1 MSYAGTVD
9 RLAELAASIGRDPA
23 EAARQAREIAN
34 DARNSDDW
42 GLLSQA
48 QAVLGRA
55 LRNLGEIELAA
66 DALGEAVSAGEQ
78 AGDDELAADAHLA
91 LAGVTS
97 IAGRWPQAFAHLDE
111 VDRLGSKELRGT
123 AELQRA
129 AVCRDVGQVDEALR
143 LLARAIPRLRRE
155 SRWLDLARV
164 LANRGNIRAGGGQL
178 TAAIADYEESEQ
190 LFLRVGQE
198 FSALQARHD
207 LACSLAN
214 MGDLPRALQL
224 FDEVT
229 ARFVEL
235 GHDASVPILSRAEAL
250 LLGGLSAD
258 ALTFSQ
264 DAARRLRAEGNHS
277 AAAQALVAVAEAGRL
292 EGDYATALT
301 AAQRAYDWFAS
312 NPSAGWQRAAQ
323 LEVMRA
329 HYESE
334 GLAVPAVD
342 ELEQM
347 AEALSQAGDMRTE
360 IHARCLAA
368 LAASGHGQLERGAR
382 QAALATGLARRTRLL
397 QTRLASHHATATVRL
412 AAGDLAGARCE
423 LRQAL
428 DSLDAA
434 RQLRGAGDAG
444 TAVLTQARSITALT
458 GHIATL
464 ETQPM
469 RALAWME
476 RARLAGRVS
485 QPAAP
490 PVDDDAAADFS
501 RLRTVAVDLRR
512 AEISGEPTEELRRRH
527 AELEHS
533 MRAEWLK
540 RVQPTQAIDRL
551 PRLVVLKKMLDDVQI
566 VSISLAGDRFIAVA
580 VDARRARSLV
590 LGDVAEIATTTQRA
604 DAALRG
610 LAKSG
615 NGSSIASARQR
626 AFTTAVASL
635 DAALL
640 ANVRIDATH
649 VVLVV
654 PAELHALPWGAMP
667 SLSGRSFTLA
677 PSVSWWIERAQEVS
691 APPSSALVVA
701 GPGLAEA
708 ESEATRV
715 AACYRKST
723 LLTGPSATVA
733 KVAGAM
739 PHHDVV
745 HFVAHGR
752 FRHDN
757 PLWSTIEMADGQ
769 LTVYELERLA
779 AVPSTV
785 VLASCE
791 SGVSGTRGGAQL
803 HGLAGTLLSMG
814 ARTIVAAIGALPD
827 TAETRNTMVR
837 LHRDLVSSVSASA
850 SLARQ
855 HSSRDGAPSMT
866 AAGLVTLGV
875 G

>member
-1 MSYAGTVD
+1 VM
-9 RLAELAASIGRDPA
+9 
-23 EAARQAREIAN
+23 
-34 DARNSDDW
+34 
-42 GLLSQA
+42 
-48 QAVLGRA
+48 
-55 LRNLGEIELAA
+55 
-66 DALGEAVSAGEQ
+66 
-78 AGDDELAADAHLA
+78 
-91 LAGVTS
+91 S

-111 VDRLGSKELRGT
+111 VDRLGSKELRCT

-129 AVCRDVGQVDEALR
+129 AICRDVGQVDEALR
-143 LLARAIPRLRRE
+143 LFARAIPRLRRE
-155 SRWLDLARV
+155 SRWIDLARV

-178 TAAIADYEESEQ
+178 AAAIADYEEAEQ
-190 LFLRVGQE
+190 LYLRVGQE

-235 GHDASVPILSRAEAL
+235 RHDASVPILSRAEAL

-264 DAARRLRAEGNHS
+264 EAARRLRAEGNHS

-292 EGDYATALT
+292 EGDYTTAVT
-301 AAQRAYDWFAS
+301 AARRAHEWFAS
-312 NPSAGWQRAAQ
+312 NQSAGWQRAAQ
-323 LEVMRA
+323 LEVLR
-329 HYESE
+329 SQFDGD
-334 GLAVPAVD
+334 GLAASAID

-347 AEALSQAGDMRTE
+347 AEDLSHAGDVRSE

-368 LAASGHGQLERGAR
+368 LAACGHGQLERAGR
-382 QAALATGLARRTRLL
+382 QAAVASGMARRTRLL
-397 QTRLASHHATATVRL
+397 QTRLAGHHAVATVRL
-412 AAGDLAGARCE
+412 AGGDLTGARRE
-423 LRQAL
+423 LRHAL
-428 DSLDAA
+428 DSLDSA
-434 RQLRGAGDAG
+434 RHLRGAGDAG

-476 RARLAGRVS
+476 RARLAGSVS
-485 QPAAP
+485 HPASP
-490 PVDDDAAADFS
+490 LVDDDAAAGFS
-501 RLRTVAVDLRR
+501 RLRTVASDLRR
-512 AEISGEPTEELRRRH
+512 AELSGAPTAELRRRH
-527 AELEHS
+527 AELEQS

-540 RVQPTQAIDRL
+540 RAQPTNAIDRL
-551 PRLVVLKKMLDDVQI
+551 PRLSDLKKMLGDVQI
-566 VSISLAGDRFIAVA
+566 ISISSAGDRFVA
-580 VDARRARSLV
+580 VTVDRKRARSQV
-590 LGDVAEIATTTQRA
+590 LGDPAEIGKMAQRA

-615 NGSSIASARQR
+615 DAPSVVVARQR
-626 AFTTAVASL
+626 AFTTAVAAL

-640 ANVRIDATH
+640 ADNRIEAAH
-649 VVLVV
+649 VILVV

-667 SLSGRSFTLA
+667 SLIGRSFALA
-677 PSVSWWIERAQEVS
+677 PSVSWWLDRAHQGS

-708 ESEATRV
+708 KSEATRV
-715 AACYRKST
+715 AACYRTAT
-723 LLTGPSATVA
+723 LLTGPRASVA
-733 KVAGAM
+733 GVAGAM
-739 PHHDVV
+739 KHHDIV

-757 PLWSTIEMADGQ
+757 PLWSTIELADGQ
-769 LTVYELERLA
+769 LTVYEIERLG
-779 AVPSTV
+779 AVPPTV
-785 VLASCE
+785 ILASCE
-791 SGVSGTRGGAQL
+791 SGISGTRAGAQL
-803 HGLAGTLLSMG
+803 HGLAGSLLSMG
-814 ARTIVAAIGALPD
+814 ARTIVAAIAALPD
-827 TAETRNTMVR
+827 TADTRDTMVQ
-837 LHRDLVSSVSASA
+837 LHRDLGGGVSASA

-855 HSSRDGAPSMT
+855 REARNGRFSMT

>member
-1 MSYAGTVD
+1 MSYAGSVD
-9 RLAELAASIGRDPA
+9 RLAKLAASIGRDPA
-23 EAARQAREIAN
+23 EVARQAREIVN
-34 DARNSDDW
+34 DARNSAEW
-42 GLLSQA
+42 SLLSRA

-55 LRNLGEIELAA
+55 LRNLGEIELAE
-66 DALGEAVSAGEQ
+66 DALQEAVSAGEQ
-78 AGDDELAADAHLA
+78 ADDDELAADAHLA
-91 LAGVTS
+91 LAGVMS
-97 IAGRWPQAFAHLDE
+97 IAGRWPQAFAHLEE
-111 VDRLGSKELRGT
+111 VDRLGSTELRGT

-143 LLARAIPRLRRE
+143 LFARAIPRLRRE
-155 SRWLDLARV
+155 SKWLDLARV

-178 TAAIADYEESEQ
+178 AAAIADYEEAET
-190 LFLRVGQE
+190 LYLRVGQE
-198 FSALQARHD
+198 FYAVQARHD

-214 MGDLPRALQL
+214 VGDLPRALQL

-229 ARFVEL
+229 AKFVEL

-292 EGDYATALT
+292 EEDYATAVT
-301 AAQRAYDWFAS
+301 AARSAYDWFAS
-312 NPSAGWQRAAQ
+312 NQSAGWQRAAQ
-323 LEVMRA
+323 LEVLRA
-329 HYESE
+329 QHHSHSLDASAIEQ
-334 GLAVPAVD
+334 
-342 ELEQM
+342 LEQM
-347 AEALSQAGDMRTE
+347 AEALSEAGDVRSE

-368 LAASGHGQLERGAR
+368 LAACSHDQVERGAR
-382 QAALATGLARRTRLL
+382 QAALASRMARRTRLL
-397 QTRLASHHATATVRL
+397 QTRLASHHAVATVRL
-412 AAGDLAGARCE
+412 ARGDLAGARRE

-428 DSLDAA
+428 DSLDSA

-458 GHIATL
+458 SRVASL

-485 QPAAP
+485 HPASP

-501 RLRTVAVDLRR
+501 RLRTVAGDLRR
-512 AEISGEPTEELRRRH
+512 AELSGEPTEDLRRRH
-527 AELEHS
+527 AELEQS

-540 RVQPTQAIDRL
+540 RAHPTDVIDRL
-551 PRLVVLKKMLDDVQI
+551 PTLSDLKKMLDDVQV
-566 VSISLAGDRFIAVA
+566 VSVSSTGDKFIAVA
-580 VDARRARSLV
+580 VDRKQARSLV
-590 LGDVAEIATTTQRA
+590 LGDSSEIITVAQRA

-615 NGSSIASARQR
+615 DAPSVAAARQR
-626 AFTTAVASL
+626 AFAAAVASL

-640 ANVRIDATH
+640 AEVRIEATH

-667 SLSGRSFTLA
+667 SLGGRSFTLA
-677 PSVSWWIERAQEVS
+677 PSVGWWIDRAS
-691 APPSSALVVA
+691 AEAVPPSSALVVA

-715 AACYRKST
+715 AACYRTST
-723 LLTGPSATVA
+723 LLTGPRAPVA
-733 KVAGAM
+733 AVTAAM
-739 PHHDVV
+739 RHHDIV

-757 PLWSTIEMADGQ
+757 PLWSTIELADGQ
-769 LTVYELERLA
+769 LTVYELERIG
-779 AVPSTV
+779 AVPPTV
-785 VLASCE
+785 ILASCE
-791 SGVSGTRGGAQL
+791 SAVSGTRSGAQL
-803 HGLAGTLLSMG
+803 HGLAGSLLSMG

-827 TAETRNTMVR
+827 TADTRDTMVE
-837 LHRDLVSSVSASA
+837 LHRDLVGGVSASA

-855 HSSRDGAPSMT
+855 RRADNDPLSMT